1 MGLLNEQQCNR
12 AIEVMN
18 EYLSA
23 PPGQDSKTPIESSD
37 ELDEKRI
44 ETIEN
49 ELKPLLLR
57 FLNGDTNLLD
67 FKSKV

>member
-18 EYLSA
+18 EYLTA
-23 PPGQDSKTPIESSD
+23 PPGQDDKTPLQSSV
-37 ELDEKRI
+37 ELNEKRI

-49 ELKPLLLR
+49 ELKPLLSGSLMAI
-57 FLNGDTNLLD
+57 LI
-67 FKSKV
+67 